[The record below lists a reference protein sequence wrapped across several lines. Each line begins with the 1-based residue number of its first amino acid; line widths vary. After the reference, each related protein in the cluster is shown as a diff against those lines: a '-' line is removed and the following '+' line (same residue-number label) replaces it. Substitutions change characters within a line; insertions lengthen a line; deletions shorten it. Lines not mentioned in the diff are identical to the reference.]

1 MPSCPTVSSPSV
13 SSVVRPQPPL
23 VLLAAGVGTR
33 FGGIKPLAPVG
44 PEREPLIGIALDQA
58 VDAGLDKVV
67 VVVGGASR
75 AQIEAALA
83 RWPTSLTIDTVTQD
97 RIGPPRTKPWGTVG
111 ALVAVHRAGASPT
124 GCVLANG
131 DDLYGADGLRLAHDW
146 LVSDAGADGAL
157 IAYRADRTLSRSGG
171 VSRALPIVDER
182 RRLVSL
188 AEQRDVR
195 WHGAAIESASG
206 AVLAADTPV
215 SMNLW
220 ALRPS
225 LIGALTALFEVFLA
239 DNIRNENAECGLPDA
254 IGSLLV
260 RSTGMGPMAVDLLV
274 TESTWHG
281 VTWADDVERVR
292 AELVAELDRGA
303 R

>member
-1 MPSCPTVSSPSV
+1 V
-13 SSVVRPQPPL
+13 SSVVRPHPPL
-23 VLLAAGVGTR
+23 VLLAAGMGTR

-44 PEREPLIGIALDQA
+44 PQREPLIGIALDQA
-58 VDAGLDKVV
+58 VDAGFDSVV

-75 AQIEAALA
+75 VHVEATLA
-83 RWPTSLTIDTVTQD
+83 RWPTSLTITTVSQD
-97 RIGPPRTKPWGTVG
+97 GIGPPRTKPWGTVG
-111 ALVAVHRAGASPT
+111 ALVAVHRAGDWPT

-131 DDLYGADGLRLAHDW
+131 DDLYGAAGLRLAHDW
-146 LVSDAGADGAL
+146 LVGDAAAPGQAEGAADGAL
-157 IAYRADRTLSRSGG
+157 IAYRADRTLSSHGG
-171 VSRALPIVDER
+171 VSRALPIVDEQ

-195 WHGAAIESASG
+195 WHGATIESASG
-206 AVLAADTPV
+206 AVLAPDTPV

-225 LIGALTALFEVFLA
+225 MIGALTALFEVFLA
-239 DNIRNENAECGLPDA
+239 DNVGNENAECGLPDA
-254 IGSLLV
+254 IGSLLAG
-260 RSTGMGPMAVDLLV
+260 TAGPGPMAIDLLV

-292 AELVAELDRGA
+292 ADLVAELEHRDASR
-303 R
+303 